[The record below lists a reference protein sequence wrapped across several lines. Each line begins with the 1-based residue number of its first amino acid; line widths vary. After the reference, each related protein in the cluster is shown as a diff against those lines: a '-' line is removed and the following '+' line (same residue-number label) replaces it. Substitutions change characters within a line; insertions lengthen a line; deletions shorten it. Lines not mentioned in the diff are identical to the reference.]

1 MPKKDFPLNAYWR
14 ERSWRRFEI
23 YNHVSMQTII
33 ACLGLACRRVL
44 HVGLVLDHAT
54 GTALQVEVGRIALQL
69 SEQLDIEDM
78 SECAAN
84 PNFLN
89 QEIDEL
95 FDKFASRLWGQ
106 DSNRTLLMAPGS
118 DVAYP
123 KHLVYE
129 NDADRK
135 L

>member
-1 MPKKDFPLNAYWR
+1 MVKKGFSLTAYWG
-14 ERSWRRFEI
+14 ERSWSRFAV

-44 HVGLVLDHAT
+44 HVGLVLDHAA
-54 GTALQVEVGRIALQL
+54 GTALQVAVGRIALQL

-78 SECAAN
+78 AECAADS
-84 PNFLN
+84 NFLN
-89 QEIDEL
+89 EEIDGL
-95 FDKFASRLWGQ
+95 FEEFAPRLWGQ
-106 DSNRTLLMAPGS
+106 DSNRRLLMAPGS

-129 NDADRK
+129 NDDDRR